1 MRASELRLSRPVY
14 EGLPWL
20 YVVGGLAALG
30 ASYLAAS
37 TLVSAALG
45 LPGFAALLAGVVV
58 WLRRRGYRRM
68 RLRYARPDALSDA
81 ARDAGPWPLVE
92 RRRAAR
98 SPGRA
103 GGSRHSSDSAG

>member
-1 MRASELRLSRPVY
+1 MRSSELHIARPLY

-20 YVVGGLAALG
+20 YVGAGLAALV

-37 TLVSAALG
+37 PVVSAALG

-68 RLRYARPDALSDA
+68 RASYARPDALS
-81 ARDAGPWPLVE
+81 E
-92 RRRAAR
+92 
-98 SPGRA
+98 PGKE
-103 GGSRHSSDSAG
+103 